1 MAIGKRTGF
10 ICLFLFSLVACS
22 QSNIAIDKEND
33 VIVKRAGISNLDKFE
48 KFVLNAGQGKV
59 DKIRIVQY
67 THEGD
72 PIFQTLEHSENDILY
87 VLDNRKDQFAGEDK
101 GLYKDSCKR
110 IVKEQHESKTA
121 YRLIDCV
128 NENGRNGY
136 DLLYVPKK

>member
-1 MAIGKRTGF
+1 M
-10 ICLFLFSLVACS
+10 
-22 QSNIAIDKEND
+22 E
-33 VIVKRAGISNLDKFE
+33 
-48 KFVLNAGQGKV
+48 QGEV

-72 PIFQTLEHSENDILY
+72 PIFQTVEHSENDILY
-87 VLDNRKDQFAGEDK
+87 VLDNRKDQFAGEHK
-101 GLYKDSCKR
+101 GLHKDSCKS
-110 IVKEQHESKTA
+110 IVKEQGELEIT